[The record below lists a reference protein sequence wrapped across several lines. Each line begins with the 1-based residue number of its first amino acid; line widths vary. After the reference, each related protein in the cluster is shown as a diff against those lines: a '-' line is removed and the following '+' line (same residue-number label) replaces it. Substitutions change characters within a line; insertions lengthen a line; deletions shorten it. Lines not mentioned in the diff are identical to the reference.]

1 MFASLSEAQIYGFL
15 FFFLQILGYKRV
27 STFKLGSIILL
38 EQNSCN
44 IRICF
49 GIFSQVQPTASICKQ
64 PVHH

>member
-15 FFFLQILGYKRV
+15 FFILQILGYKRV

-44 IRICF
+44 DLFWNFLR
-49 GIFSQVQPTASICKQ
+49 SSTHSISM
-64 PVHH
+64 

>member
-15 FFFLQILGYKRV
+15 FFFFLQILGYKRV

-44 IRICF
+44 DLFWNFLR
-49 GIFSQVQPTASICKQ
+49 SSTHSISM
-64 PVHH
+64 